1 MLSAV
6 LFGNLAYGAE
16 SDPDGTDL
24 TLQRGWVKYLGR
36 GTGKLLDERE
46 QRDSGSSSDSS
57 DSEKT
62 PKVKKLKVTDRL
74 DIIEG

>member
-6 LFGNLAYGAE
+6 LFGNLANAAE

-24 TLQRGWVKYLGR
+24 TLQKGWVQYLGR
-36 GTGKLLDERE
+36 GTSKLLDERE

-57 DSEKT
+57 DKS
-62 PKVKKLKVTDRL
+62 PKVKKLKVKDRL